1 MLPVGLCARRTAP
14 FIRTTAPSNSFSS
27 VRRLSRWPFRR
38 PGHLPP
44 VHPLRVRAGA
54 RPLAAYS
61 IAVAF
66 GGGVGFIAYEN
77 YQPFRHTVLAVVR
90 CSRVAGE

>member
-1 MLPVGLCARRTAP
+1 MLSVGLCARRPALFVRATP
-14 FIRTTAPSNSFSS
+14 PSSSFIR
-27 VRRLSRWPFRR
+27 RHSRWPFRR
-38 PGHLPP
+38 TGQLPSLR
-44 VHPLRVRAGA
+44 PLRVGAGA
-54 RPLAAYS
+54 RPFAAYS

-66 GGGVGFIAYEN
+66 GAGVGFIAYEK

>member
-1 MLPVGLCARRTAP
+1 MLFAGLCARRTALFVP
-14 FIRTTAPSNSFSS
+14 TSPSNFSI
-27 VRRLSRWPFRR
+27 RRLGRWPFRR
-38 PGHLPP
+38 SGQAS
-44 VHPLRVRAGA
+44 PLRPPGAGA

-61 IAVAF
+61 IAIAF
-66 GGGVGFIAYEN
+66 GAGVGFVAYEK